1 MDPVSVMGVL
11 GSVVNMVDV
20 VTRSLKAV
28 RSLQQKWKMADMTV
42 TLLLGHMATLKA
54 ALNQISDW
62 ISSNL
67 RPMPQHHQLVMDL
80 GMSLDSCKALVA
92 FMHSHLIY
100 LELNH
105 AGSLTLQSRVRAI
118 LQNQSMKDCLNHLGH
133 QANALNLLLTAL
145 NW

>member
-1 MDPVSVMGVL
+1 MDPVSVIGVV

-20 VTRSLKAV
+20 VSRSLTALH
-28 RSLQQKWKMADMTV
+28 SLQQKWKIADITI

-54 ALNQISDW
+54 AMNQISDW
-62 ISSNL
+62 VSSDL
-67 RPMPQHHQLVMDL
+67 RLVPQHHQLVIDL
-80 GMSLDSCKALVA
+80 SMSLDSCKVLLA
-92 FMHSHLIY
+92 FMNNRLID
-100 LELNH
+100 LELNQ

-118 LQNQSMKDCLNHLGH
+118 LQDQSMKDCLNHLSH

>member
-1 MDPVSVMGVL
+1 MDPVSVMGVV

-20 VTRSLKAV
+20 VTRGLKAL
-28 RSLQQKWKMADMTV
+28 RSMQQKWKMADMTV

-67 RPMPQHHQLVMDL
+67 RPMPQHHQLVIDL
-80 GMSLDSCKALVA
+80 SLSLDSCNVLVA
-92 FMHSHLIY
+92 FMNNHLAD
-100 LELNH
+100 LDLGH

-118 LQNQSMKDCLNHLGH
+118 LQDQSMKDCLNHLGH
-133 QANALNLLLTAL
+133 QACALNLLLTAL